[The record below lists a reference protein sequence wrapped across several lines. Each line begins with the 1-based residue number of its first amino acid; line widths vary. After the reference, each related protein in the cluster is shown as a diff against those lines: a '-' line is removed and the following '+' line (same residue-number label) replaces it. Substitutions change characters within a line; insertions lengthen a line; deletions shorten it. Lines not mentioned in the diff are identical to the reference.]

1 MVSTKDHLK
10 RVLRNS
16 TCFFQAFKESH
27 VGRHTPRFWMKAIKH
42 RKTYQNLVDLGSF
55 IYSSWFKN
63 MCDLIYSISWV
74 LHCDM
79 AISFFAYPRRNS
91 SPTIRT
97 RCGDLVVFYR
107 PRWAS
112 EMMLKMDLYHQCF
125 GHFLLGLQMP
135 ILIYPNLKCPWSKLT
150 QKLSRALQVSK
161 FLGQDLD
168 GCGVLCRSS
177 GGGGEV
183 GQSQPCGLDPL
194 DDLGPG
200 DFRWSSPAFF

>member
-27 VGRHTPRFWMKAIKH
+27 VGRHTPRFWMKAIQH
-42 RKTYQNLVDLGSF
+42 RKTYQNMVDLGSF

-91 SPTIRT
+91 SPTIPT
-97 RCGDLVVFYR
+97 RCGVLVVFYR

-125 GHFLLGLQMP
+125 GHFLLRLQRP
-135 ILIYPNLKCPWSKLT
+135 ILIYPNLKCPWSDELT
-150 QKLSRALQVSK
+150 QKLRAL
-161 FLGQDLD
+161 
-168 GCGVLCRSS
+168 RSQS
-177 GGGGEV
+177 SLAKTLTDV
-183 GQSQPCGLDPL
+183 GYYAEALAVEEKLVKASLAA
-194 DDLGPG
+194 
-200 DFRWSSPAFF
+200 WTHWMT